1 MQEAGFARYPK
12 LESNSKSMMKTKLTL
27 FVAVLFA
34 NCLLAVE
41 LPDGVSA
48 KSKDPLVQAYIK
60 AKGDIVGA
68 IYIVNQTNRGSD
80 GALRRATCDSHGR
93 LIEVQ
98 LNDVKGLGDESLIL
112 LSQVPTIKS
121 LFVGATAVTD
131 AGMMHVIKLGNL
143 EALGIARTQVTDEGL
158 KSLHKLPKLS
168 NLQVYGTGITDQ
180 GLKHLA
186 LCKNLYNVSM
196 YGCTKITIK
205 GLSHLANLQKF
216 RSITVDSTSINKKEA
231 EGFMRKYPKIT
242 VRLLK

>member
-1 MQEAGFARYPK
+1 
-12 LESNSKSMMKTKLTL
+12 MKTKLTL
-27 FVAVLFA
+27 FVAVLFT

-60 AKGDIVGA
+60 AKGDIVRA
-68 IYIVNQTNRGSD
+68 IYIVNQTNRGPH
-80 GALRRATCDSHGR
+80 GALWRATCDSHGH

-98 LNDVKGLGDESLIL
+98 LNDIKGLGDESLIL

-131 AGMMHVIKLGNL
+131 AGMMHVVKLGNL
-143 EALGIARTQVTDEGL
+143 EALGIAGTQVTDEGL

-168 NLQVYGTGITDQ
+168 NLQVYHTGITDQ

-186 LCKNLYNVSM
+186 LCKNLFNVSM

-205 GLSHLANLQKF
+205 GLSHLANLSKL
-216 RSITVDSTSINKKEA
+216 RSIEVTSINKKEA
-231 EGFMRKYPKIT
+231 EGFMDKHPKIT
-242 VRLLK
+242 VWPFKK

>member
-1 MQEAGFARYPK
+1 
-12 LESNSKSMMKTKLTL
+12 MKTKITL
-27 FVAVLFA
+27 FVAVLFT

-60 AKGDIVGA
+60 AKGDIVRA
-68 IYIVNQTNRGSD
+68 IYIVNQTNRGPH
-80 GALRRATCDSHGR
+80 GALWRATCDSHGH

-98 LNDVKGLGDESLIL
+98 LNDIKGLGDESLIL

-131 AGMMHVIKLGNL
+131 AGMMHVVKLGNL

>member
-1 MQEAGFARYPK
+1 
-12 LESNSKSMMKTKLTL
+12 MKTKITL
-27 FVAVLFA
+27 FVAVLFT

-60 AKGDIVGA
+60 AKGDIVRA

-131 AGMMHVIKLGNL
+131 AGMMHVVKLGNL

>member
-1 MQEAGFARYPK
+1 
-12 LESNSKSMMKTKLTL
+12 MKTKITL
-27 FVAVLFA
+27 FVAVLFT

-60 AKGDIVGA
+60 AKGDIVRA
-68 IYIVNQTNRGSD
+68 IYIVNQTNRGPH
-80 GALRRATCDSHGR
+80 GALWRATCDSHGH

-98 LNDVKGLGDESLIL
+98 LNDIKGLGDESLIL

-131 AGMMHVIKLGNL
+131 AGMMHVVKLGNL

-158 KSLHKLPKLS
+158 KSLHKLPKLREIIA
-168 NLQVYGTGITDQ
+168 YGSVGITDQ

-186 LCKNLYNVSM
+186 LCKNLYDVSVSD
-196 YGCTKITIK
+196 CKKITVK
-205 GLSHLANLQKF
+205 GLSHLANLLKL
-216 RSITVDSTSINKKEA
+216 RSIEVSGTSINKKEA
-231 EGFMRKYPKIT
+231 EGFMGKHPKIT
-242 VRLLK
+242 LHPFKK